1 MERPFTDD
9 HVRKWPTPRRQI
21 GHSKGM
27 ELLDSAVSYRALQTR
42 DRRFDGHL
50 FVGVTSTGI
59 YCRPICPAKT
69 AKFENCR
76 FFQTAAG
83 AQEAGFRACLRCRPE
98 ISPEMAGWR
107 GTSNTV
113 SRGLALIAEGFL
125 DQADASVEMLADRL
139 GIGERH
145 LRRLFE
151 EHLGASPSTVAQTRR
166 ILFAKQLIHETRLS
180 MSDVAMASGF
190 GSVRRF
196 NDTFQKLYRRPP
208 SQLRRSNKHKSA
220 LPLHQSVSLHVAYQ
234 PPYDWNS
241 FLTYLAARAIDGVE
255 EVRDGVYRRTVS
267 FEGRDGIVEVSNNP
281 ERQGLAVQIHLL
293 SVWALSAVALR
304 VRRMFDVYAD
314 VNRIG
319 VHLSSD
325 PSLARLIVKRPGL
338 RVPGGWD
345 GFDLAIRA
353 ILGQQVTVEAGR
365 QLAGKLVR
373 LCGRPST
380 TLSNENLTYVFPSAQ
395 RVASS
400 NLSALGMPRSR
411 KETIR
416 LLAKAVAT
424 NPRFFEVPGS
434 CEEVIARLR
443 AIPGVGDWT
452 AQYIALRAFQ
462 QTDAF
467 PLTDIGILRGAASL
481 DGAAMSAAQLLGRAE
496 KWRPWRAY
504 AAQHLWAADGARLSK
519 TNGRTQSVTG
529 SIVRR
534 HHGSSPR
541 TLPPVENS
549 SRSPRGV

>member
-1 MERPFTDD
+1 MTMSETGQTRGTESGI
-9 HVRKWPTPRRQI
+9 VN
-21 GHSKGM
+21 GM
-27 ELLDSAVSYRALQTR
+27 ELLEPTNCYRALQTR

-76 FFQTAAG
+76 FFRTAAA

-98 ISPEMAGWR
+98 ISPEVAGWR

-113 SRGLALIAEGFL
+113 SRALALIAEGFL
-125 DQADASVEMLADRL
+125 DKDQASVEQLADRL

-151 EHLGASPSTVAQTRR
+151 EHVGASPTTVAQTRR
-166 ILFAKQLIHETRLS
+166 ILFAKQLLHETELS
-180 MSDVAMASGF
+180 MSNVAMASGF

-208 SQLRRSNKHKSA
+208 SELRRRNKKSA
-220 LPLHQSVSLHVAYQ
+220 FSLDGAVTLHVAYQ

-241 FLTYLAARAIDGVE
+241 FLTFLGTRAIDGVE
-255 EVRDGVYRRTVS
+255 EVRDGRYRRTVS
-267 FEGRDGIVEVSNNP
+267 FEGTDGIVEVADNP
-281 ERQGLAVQIHLL
+281 GHHGLAVKLQLP
-293 SVWALSAVALR
+293 SVRALSAIALR

-314 VNRIG
+314 VNSIG
-319 VHLSSD
+319 VHLSGD
-325 PSLARLIVKRPGL
+325 PALARLVAQRPGL
-338 RVPGGWD
+338 RAPGGWD
-345 GFDLAIRA
+345 GFELAMRA
-353 ILGQQVTVEAGR
+353 ILGQQITVEAAR

-373 LCGRPST
+373 ICNRPSKA
-380 TLSNENLTYVFPSAQ
+380 LSDESLSYVFPSAE

-400 NLSALGMPRSR
+400 DLSALGMPRSR

-416 LLAKAVAT
+416 LLAKTVAA
-424 NPRFFEVPGS
+424 NPRFFESPGS

-452 AQYIALRAFQ
+452 AQYIALRAFH

-467 PLTDIGILRGAASL
+467 PVTDIGILRGAVSL
-481 DGAAMSAAQLLGRAE
+481 DGTTMSATQLLGRAE
-496 KWRPWRAY
+496 LWRPWRAY
-504 AAQHLWAADGARLSK
+504 AAQHLWAVGGAVPAQDKLK
-519 TNGRTQSVTG
+519 
-529 SIVRR
+529 
-534 HHGSSPR
+534 
-541 TLPPVENS
+541 L
-549 SRSPRGV
+549 